1 MSQTMTQDEIEAQS
15 GNVIDEIIRMSDFSF
30 ERLPMLDIIGE
41 RLADSISMVI
51 PEMTGVICEASLNSL
66 DYLPMAQASEALTLP
81 AMLGVVAAQNLD
93 GEILVAMDAT
103 FALTA
108 MELMLGGDPKGEIER
123 QSDTFTAI
131 EKGFGARLG
140 DAIAQELRRCLGM
153 VGDVDLELD
162 RIETDPDSAAVTQP
176 ANLCVRMRIAVGLA
190 GRTGTIDV
198 VIPYDALEP
207 IRPKL
212 GKIHFGEPSEDGNPW
227 KEQLAGQIERSTVEL
242 EAVLTDVAVP
252 IQQIMKWKPGET
264 INLWI
269 EDDHEATV
277 VCAETEMFKA
287 VMGKRNNG
295 NTAIRITEQIE
306 AEEETENGRDP
317 Y

>member
-1 MSQTMTQDEIEAQS
+1 MSPEEIAAQS
-15 GNVIDEIIRMSDFSF
+15 GGLVDEIIRMSDFSF

-41 RLADSISMVI
+41 RLADSVSVVI
-51 PEMTGVICEASLNSL
+51 PEMTGVICEASLDQL
-66 DYLPMAQASEALTLP
+66 DYLSMAQAMDGIPRPSL
-81 AMLGVVAAQNLD
+81 LGVVAAQNLD
-93 GEILVAMDAT
+93 GEILIAMDAT

-108 MELMLGGDPKGEIER
+108 MELMLGGSAKGEFQR
-123 QSDTFTAI
+123 QSEDFTAI
-131 EKGFGARLG
+131 ERGFGGKLA
-140 DAIAQELRRCLGM
+140 DVIAHELQRGLSM
-153 VGDVDLELD
+153 VGEVELELD
-162 RIETDPDSAAVTQP
+162 RVETDPDSATVTQP
-176 ANLCVRMRIAVGLA
+176 ANLCVRMRFTVAIA
-190 GRTGTIDV
+190 GRTGALEV

-212 GKIHFGEPSEDGNPW
+212 GKIHFGEPAEDGNPW
-227 KEQLAGQIERSTVEL
+227 KDQLTSQIEKSTVVL
-242 EAVLTDVAVP
+242 EAVLTDIGLP
-252 IQQIMKWKPGET
+252 IQTVMNWKPGDT

-269 EDDHEATV
+269 EEDHEATV

-306 AEEETENGRDP
+306 SEEEADNGRDA